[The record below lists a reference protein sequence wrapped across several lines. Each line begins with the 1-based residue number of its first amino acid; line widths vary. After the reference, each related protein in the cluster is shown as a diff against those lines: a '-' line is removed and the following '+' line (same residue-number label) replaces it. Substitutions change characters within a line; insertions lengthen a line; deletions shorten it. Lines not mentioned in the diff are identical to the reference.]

1 MREVFMGQ
9 AWKQGTHI
17 TSTPI
22 LSGPGTRPRLTA
34 GEAERHIPVVYQV
47 ERGLAWG
54 MTAALKHER
63 GGHEEE
69 RTCWCGGP
77 QRAELGSGVEI
88 KGADLGL
95 M

>member
-1 MREVFMGQ
+1 MGQ
-9 AWKQGTHI
+9 AWKQGTHT

-22 LSGPGTRPRLTA
+22 PSAPVTRPRLTA
-34 GEAERHIPVVYQV
+34 GEAERHMPFVYQV
-47 ERGLAWG
+47 ERGLAWD

-63 GGHEEE
+63 GSHGQE

-77 QRAELGSGVEI
+77 QRVELGSGVEV

-95 M
+95 T